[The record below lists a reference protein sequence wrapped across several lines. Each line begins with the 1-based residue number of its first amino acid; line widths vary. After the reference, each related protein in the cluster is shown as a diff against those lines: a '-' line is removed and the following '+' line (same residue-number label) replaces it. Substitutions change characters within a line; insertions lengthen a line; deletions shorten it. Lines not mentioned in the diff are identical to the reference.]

1 MYVKHGKL
9 NHEKFSHLFEFY
21 NMDYTF
27 WRRLCFALMKRP
39 MGKKRHDIK

>member
-21 NMDYTF
+21 NMDYTV
-27 WRRLCFALMKRP
+27 WCFALMKRP

>member
-21 NMDYTF
+21 NIWIT
-27 WRRLCFALMKRP
+27 LSGAGCVLP
-39 MGKKRHDIK
+39 